1 MKEAYLR
8 LKHTRKYMKKA
19 AFHTY
24 TAKSKSNN
32 KKVDKNKD
40 KNISKFE
47 NDLIEYSDD
56 PEILK

>member
-1 MKEAYLR
+1 
-8 LKHTRKYMKKA
+8 MKKA